1 MAFVRMLTKTRAAF
15 AAVLVAAA
23 ALSSACAGTDTAK
36 NDRCK
41 RVNSEVSSCL
51 GKGAP
56 LFDCSTVSDA
66 DLTAAEA
73 LATGPACQLTAEAPI
88 DGDSQAASCHL
99 YGIDCVRS
107 IQTAPPSTPARYP
120 VVLVNG
126 IDTSPLFR
134 WSTRIEDVLRAQGNK
149 VFLATLT
156 PYQST
161 QKRSPM
167 LAARIDQVLKETGAA
182 KVNLVCHSLGGLD
195 CRYVASAGGLTAD
208 QGKDGAAWSSKI
220 ASITTVGTAHHGTRV
235 ADVALGLVPGSD
247 AESTVNTLTSVLG
260 DWFTK
265 DTLVDDADVR
275 AAMQSLS
282 TSQMKAFNADVTD
295 AGGVYY
301 QSFAGFSR
309 KDGASTPAHDDKI
322 RAACKPSDAKNTKDA
337 ADADGLSLFRAHD
350 RLALPLLPLYGIAG
364 GGEADLD
371 LSAPNDGLVTI
382 DSAIWTNFRGC
393 IPADHIEQLGQ
404 YNLPD
409 VNVRTGVDVA
419 WFYAGITADLAARG
433 F

>member
-1 MAFVRMLTKTRAAF
+1 MRGAWAL
-15 AAVLVAAA
+15 LLSAA
-23 ALSSACAGTDTAK
+23 ALLASACASRDSAK
-36 NDRCK
+36 SEHCA
-41 RVNSEVSSCL
+41 RVNDAVSQCL

-66 DLTAAEA
+66 DLSAAEA
-73 LATGPACQLTAEAPI
+73 LATGPSCQLAAEAPI

-107 IQTAPPSTPARYP
+107 IQTPPTRTPARFP

-134 WSTRIEDVLRAQGNK
+134 WSARIQDELRAQGNT

-156 PYQST
+156 PYQAT
-161 QKRSPM
+161 QKRATM
-167 LAARIDQVLKETGAA
+167 LAARIDDVLRQTGAP

-195 CRYVASAGGLTAD
+195 CRYVASAGGLAAD
-208 QGKDGAAWSSKI
+208 QGLDASAYATKI
-220 ASITTVGTAHHGTRV
+220 ASVTTVGTAHHGTRV
-235 ADVALGLVPGSD
+235 ADVALGLVPGGD
-247 AESTVNTLTSVLG
+247 AEAAVNTLTSVLG
-260 DWFTK
+260 DWFAK
-265 DTLVDDADVR
+265 DGLVTDADVR

-282 TSQMKAFNADVTD
+282 TSSMAAFNAGVPD
-295 AGGVYY
+295 ASGVYY

-322 RAACKPSDAKNTKDA
+322 RASCKPSGQPKNAKA
-337 ADADGLSLFRAHD
+337 ATSDGDGLSLFRAHD
-350 RLALPLLPLYGIAG
+350 RLALPLVPLYAIAG

-371 LSAPNDGLVTI
+371 LAAPNDGLVTI
-382 DSAIWTNFRGC
+382 ESATWTNFRGC
-393 IPADHIEQLGQ
+393 IPADHMEQLGQ

-409 VNVRTGVDVA
+409 VNVRTGVDMA
-419 WFYAGITADLAARG
+419 WFYANVIADLAARG
-433 F
+433 L